1 MFIDN
6 IEIKVKAGR
15 GGNGAVSF
23 RREKYEPQ
31 GGPNGGDGGDGG
43 DVILKV
49 DKGLNTLSHLRY
61 NNIYKAKD
69 GKRGQEKGKTG
80 KEGKDLILNVP
91 PGTIVYDSTGKELID
106 LTEPESEFVI
116 ARGGQGGRG
125 NARFKS
131 STRQAPKFAEEGQ
144 PGEEKNI
151 RLELKLIADVGLVG
165 FPNVGKSTI
174 ISKISAARPK
184 IAGYHFTTITP
195 NLGVVEYD
203 QYSSYVVADVPGLI
217 EGAHQGEGLGD
228 EFLRH
233 LERTKILAHVLDA
246 SGLEGRD
253 PKDDFKKI
261 SNELRSFSKKLSRLP
276 QIVVLNKVDL
286 FNDRQEVAELMK
298 YFQDGGY
305 EVYPVS
311 AITGEGI
318 KVLKKELG
326 RLINEYEMPEE
337 TIDSKEDDM
346 VVITPDF
353 EGEEPELIVNKIRD
367 KYYEVKG
374 KLVERLVSR
383 TDMSNDA
390 AVRRML
396 HILRKEGLYEILADK
411 NIPSGATV
419 RVGGLE
425 FDYIL

>member
-1 MFIDN
+1 MFIDK

-91 PGTIVYDSTGKELID
+91 PGTIIYDSTGKELVD
-106 LTEPESEFVI
+106 LTEPESEFVV

-144 PGEEKNI
+144 LGEEKELT
-151 RLELKLIADVGLVG
+151 LELKILADVGLVG

-217 EGAHQGEGLGD
+217 EGAHKGQGLGD

-233 LERTKILAHVLDA
+233 LERTKILAHVIDA
-246 SGLEGRD
+246 SGIEGRD
-253 PKDDFKKI
+253 PKEDFKKI

-276 QIVVLNKVDL
+276 QIVVLNKIDL
-286 FNDRQEVAELMK
+286 FNDRQEIAELMK

-305 EVYPVS
+305 EVYPIS
-311 AITGEGI
+311 AVTGEGI
-318 KVLKKELG
+318 KVLKKDLG
-326 RLINEYEMPEE
+326 RLISEYEVPEE
-337 TIDSKEDDM
+337 IIDSDEDEM

-353 EGEEPELIVNKIRD
+353 QEEGPELTVEKIGD
-367 KYYEVKG
+367 EYYEVSG
-374 KLVERLVSR
+374 ELVKRLVSR

-390 AVRRML
+390 AVRRMI
-396 HILRKEGLYEILADK
+396 HILRKEGLYDHLADK
-411 NIPSGATV
+411 NIPSGSTV

>member
-1 MFIDN
+1 MLQDLKD
-6 IEIKVKAGR
+6 EIQKM
-15 GGNGAVSF
+15 
-23 RREKYEPQ
+23 
-31 GGPNGGDGGDGG
+31 
-43 DVILKV
+43 IL
-49 DKGLNTLSHLRY
+49 
-61 NNIYKAKD
+61 
-69 GKRGQEKGKTG
+69 
-80 KEGKDLILNVP
+80 
-91 PGTIVYDSTGKELID
+91 
-106 LTEPESEFVI
+106 
-116 ARGGQGGRG
+116 
-125 NARFKS
+125 
-131 STRQAPKFAEEGQ
+131 
-144 PGEEKNI
+144 
-151 RLELKLIADVGLVG
+151 
-165 FPNVGKSTI
+165 
-174 ISKISAARPK
+174 
-184 IAGYHFTTITP
+184 
-195 NLGVVEYD
+195 
-203 QYSSYVVADVPGLI
+203 
-217 EGAHQGEGLGD
+217 
-228 EFLRH
+228 
-233 LERTKILAHVLDA
+233 
-246 SGLEGRD
+246 
-253 PKDDFKKI
+253 KKI

-326 RLINEYEMPEE
+326 RLINEYELPEE

-353 EGEEPELIVNKIRD
+353 EDEEPELIVNKIRD

-383 TDMSNDA
+383 TDLSNDA

>member
-80 KEGKDLILNVP
+80 KEGENLILNVP
-91 PGTIVYDSTGKELID
+91 PGTIIYDSTGKELVD
-106 LTEPESEFVI
+106 LTEPETEFII

-151 RLELKLIADVGLVG
+151 QLELKLIADVGLVG

-326 RLINEYEMPEE
+326 RLINEYELPEE

>member
-49 DKGLNTLSHLRY
+49 DKGMNTLSHLRY

-326 RLINEYEMPEE
+326 RLINEYELPEE

>member
-326 RLINEYEMPEE
+326 RLINEYELPEE

-353 EGEEPELIVNKIRD
+353 EDEEPELIVNKIRD

>member
-1 MFIDN
+1 MFIDK

-23 RREKYEPQ
+23 RREKFEPQ
-31 GGPNGGDGGDGG
+31 GGPNGGDGGD
-43 DVILKV
+43 VIFKV

-61 NNIYKAKD
+61 NNVYKAKD

-80 KEGKDLILNVP
+80 KEGDDLVINVP

-106 LTEPESEFVI
+106 LTEAEEEFII
-116 ARGGQGGRG
+116 ASGGQGGRG
-125 NARFKS
+125 NSRFKS

-151 RLELKLIADVGLVG
+151 ELELKLLADVGLVG

-217 EGAHQGEGLGD
+217 EGAHKGEGLGD

-233 LERTKILAHVLDA
+233 LERTKLLAHVVDA

-253 PKDDFKKI
+253 PKEDFKKI

-276 QIVVLNKVDL
+276 QIVVLNKIDL
-286 FNDRQEVAELMK
+286 FNDREEIAELMK
-298 YFQDGGY
+298 YFQNGGY
-305 EVYPVS
+305 EVYPIS

-326 RLINEYEMPEE
+326 RLIKEYEAPEE
-337 TIDSKEDDM
+337 IIDTEEDDM
-346 VVITPDF
+346 VVITPEFDDK
-353 EGEEPELIVNKIRD
+353 GPELTVEKIGNE
-367 KYYEVKG
+367 YYQVGGE
-374 KLVERLVSR
+374 LVERLVSR
-383 TDMSNDA
+383 TDLSNDA

-396 HILRKEGLYEILADK
+396 HILRKEGLYDLLADK

>member
-1 MFIDN
+1 MFIDK
-6 IEIKVKAGR
+6 IEIKVKAGS

-23 RREKYEPQ
+23 RREKFEPQ

-61 NNIYKAKD
+61 NNVYKAKD

-80 KEGKDLILNVP
+80 KEGEDLVLNVP
-91 PGTIVYDSTGKELID
+91 PGTIVFDSNGRELID
-106 LTEPESEFVI
+106 LTEPEAEFIV
-116 ARGGQGGRG
+116 AKGGHGGRG
-125 NARFKS
+125 NTRFKS

-144 PGEEKNI
+144 PGQEKNI
-151 RLELKLIADVGLVG
+151 ELELKLLADVGLVG

-217 EGAHQGEGLGD
+217 EGAHKGEGLGD

-233 LERTKILAHVLDA
+233 LERTKLLAHVVDA

-253 PKDDFKKI
+253 PREDFKKI

-276 QIVVLNKVDL
+276 QIVVLNKIDL
-286 FNDRQEVAELMK
+286 FNDRQEIAELMK

-305 EVYPVS
+305 EVYPIS
-311 AITGEGI
+311 AVTGEGL
-318 KVLKKELG
+318 KVLKNELG
-326 RLINEYEMPEE
+326 RLIKEYEEPEE
-337 TIDSKEDDM
+337 IIDTKEDDM

-353 EGEEPELIVNKIRD
+353 DEKGPELTVEKLGD
-367 KYYEVKG
+367 KYYEVG
-374 KLVERLVSR
+374 GELVERLVSR
-383 TDMSNDA
+383 TDMGNDA

-396 HILRKEGLYEILADK
+396 HILRKEGLYDLLADK

>member
-286 FNDRQEVAELMK
+286 FKDRQEVAELMK

-326 RLINEYEMPEE
+326 RLINEYELPEE

-353 EGEEPELIVNKIRD
+353 EDEEPELIVNKIRD

>member
-1 MFIDN
+1 MFIDK

-23 RREKYEPQ
+23 RREKFEPQ

-43 DVILKV
+43 DVIFKV

-61 NNIYKAKD
+61 NNVYKAKD

-80 KEGKDLILNVP
+80 KEGDDLVINVP

-106 LTEPESEFVI
+106 LTEAEEEFII
-116 ARGGQGGRG
+116 ASGGQGGRG
-125 NARFKS
+125 NSRFKS

-151 RLELKLIADVGLVG
+151 ELELKLLADVGLVG

-217 EGAHQGEGLGD
+217 EGAHKGEGLGD

-233 LERTKILAHVLDA
+233 LERTKLLAHVVDA

-253 PKDDFKKI
+253 PKEDFKKI

-276 QIVVLNKVDL
+276 QIVVLNKIDL
-286 FNDRQEVAELMK
+286 FNDREEIAELMK
-298 YFQDGGY
+298 YFQNGGY
-305 EVYPVS
+305 EVYPIS

-326 RLINEYEMPEE
+326 RLIKEYEAPEE
-337 TIDSKEDDM
+337 IIDTEEDDM
-346 VVITPDF
+346 VVITPEFDDK
-353 EGEEPELIVNKIRD
+353 GPELTVEKIGNE
-367 KYYEVKG
+367 YYQVGGE
-374 KLVERLVSR
+374 LVERLVSR
-383 TDMSNDA
+383 TDLSNDA

-396 HILRKEGLYEILADK
+396 HILRKEGLYDLLADK

>member
-326 RLINEYEMPEE
+326 RLINEYELPEE
-337 TIDSKEDDM
+337 IIDSKEDDM

-353 EGEEPELIVNKIRD
+353 EDEEPELIVNKIRD